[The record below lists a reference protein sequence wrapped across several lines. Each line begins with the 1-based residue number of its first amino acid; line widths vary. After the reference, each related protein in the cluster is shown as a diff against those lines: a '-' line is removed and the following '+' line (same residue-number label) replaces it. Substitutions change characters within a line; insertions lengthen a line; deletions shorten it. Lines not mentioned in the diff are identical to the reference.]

1 MGECG
6 SMQKF
11 TIEPSDKA
19 LCAFAHAHRALGDS
33 VADRLGVCGRARDD
47 PQKLGR
53 GRLLLL
59 SLRLA
64 LYRFSLALLCLR
76 QAFLQVAYPG
86 VLVLGRLPGNRWLC
100 FIGLRGRWTPAHR
113 PPLASYES

>member
-1 MGECG
+1 MGERG
-6 SMQKF
+6 NMQKF

-19 LCAFAHAHRALGDS
+19 LCAFAQAHRALGDS
-33 VADRLGVCGRARDD
+33 VEDRLGVCGRARDD
-47 PQKLGR
+47 PQNLGR

-76 QAFLQVAYPG
+76 QALLEVGDPG
-86 VLVLGRLPGNRWLC
+86 AIVLGRLA
-100 FIGLRGRWTPAHR
+100 GLGFLGLGGLWTPAHR
-113 PPLASYES
+113 PPLASLIGRG